1 MRGKKTFTDKTQLP
15 FEDEVVQ
22 FETHGYTWKRK
33 IAIGLWMTVLIP
45 LSFITIRCFSLF
57 NEHIDYLLRIDLTL
71 MPNFAFAMDRW
82 TYFVPIV
89 DWARYPLSLITFLV
103 AVKMLI
109 ALFWPPVVKTESV
122 RISMMRENYE
132 DV

>member
-1 MRGKKTFTDKTQLP
+1 MRGKKTFTDKPNLP

-22 FETHGYTWKRK
+22 FETHGYPLRRK
-33 IAIGLWMTVLIP
+33 IAIGLWTLVLIP
-45 LSFITIRCFSLF
+45 LAFVTIRCFSLF
-57 NEHIDYLLRIDLTL
+57 SEHIDYLLRIDFTL

-82 TYFVPIV
+82 SYFVPII
-89 DWARYPLSLITFLV
+89 DWARYPLSLLTLLA
-103 AVKMLI
+103 AVKLLI